1 MRPASCYQRQ
11 TVSHI
16 VLKSAEEPKKKSGK
30 VDVWNE
36 MEKNMWNKARK
47 GDVINVIQFGLT
59 LQIISF
65 HPSSLAPLLH
75 FCSFM
80 ILIATWVLLSFSALS
95 FCFWSQFSSINNKY
109 ELTCAYIHS
118 VSVLHWPSKAH
129 KIKKL
134 VLRCHSEHTQVPG
147 EFHYSQSNYYYG
159 NLIFY
164 FLLVQTKL
172 FCVTFGSA

>member
-1 MRPASCYQRQ
+1 MFEM
-11 TVSHI
+11 
-16 VLKSAEEPKKKSGK
+16 KWKK
-30 VDVWNE
+30 
-36 MEKNMWNKARK
+36 MWNKARK

-129 KIKKL
+129 KIKNSWWGATVNTHRYQESFITHSQIIIMVIWIFFFFTHSKKI
-134 VLRCHSEHTQVPG
+134 VLCYFWICIT
-147 EFHYSQSNYYYG
+147 
-159 NLIFY
+159 LFY
-164 FLLVQTKL
+164 FYFK
-172 FCVTFGSA
+172 F